1 MLRIVATDC
10 HSMASKGNKNAVLI
24 TRDTYTADVLALT
37 NPLGALMFAWLP
49 LFSAGSPG
57 LSFL

>member
-1 MLRIVATDC
+1 
-10 HSMASKGNKNAVLI
+10 MASKGNKNAVLI